1 MSSPEEIAALI
12 AHNDARGQKGVQPL
26 NWDGG
31 LAAEAQD
38 YANTLAASKNLQHSG
53 VQGQGENL
61 FMSSGDA
68 SLEDAVRAWLDEE
81 KNYHGEKIGEG
92 DFMSWGHYTQCMWNT
107 TTNVAV
113 SKARGD
119 DGSTWIVGRYTPPGN
134 WEGQTPY

>member
-53 VQGQGENL
+53 VQGE
-61 FMSSGDA
+61 
-68 SLEDAVRAWLDEE
+68 
-81 KNYHGEKIGEG
+81 
-92 DFMSWGHYTQCMWNT
+92 
-107 TTNVAV
+107 
-113 SKARGD
+113 
-119 DGSTWIVGRYTPPGN
+119 
-134 WEGQTPY
+134 